1 MLSVIS
7 SSGQKALPLFVQ
19 ACMHFI
25 KILRK
30 AINAN
35 TRLADTVGRTDI
47 GYLDKHIIFVFNML
61 VTITSGYQ
69 SAANNMTTHT
79 RTHTPA
85 YRPRPHTNTETD
97 RHACLSALWLF
108 FHCVRNIEI
117 LILNPQFSFPLRFY
131 YLLSSPEC
139 AAQCDC
145 CTRVY
150 LSQCEMNINC
160 NYIIC
165 INRVPTNIFHK
176 KAKTNYWNF
185 SKLIYFLQ
193 FSIRLQQKYN
203 AILYCS
209 SLLANTN

>member
-61 VTITSGYQ
+61 VTITSSYQ

-79 RTHTPA
+79 RTPA
-85 YRPRPHTNTETD
+85 YSPRPHTNTETD

-165 INRVPTNIFHK
+165 MNRVPTNILHIK
-176 KAKTNYWNF
+176 
-185 SKLIYFLQ
+185 SKY
-193 FSIRLQQKYN
+193 K
-203 AILYCS
+203 
-209 SLLANTN
+209 LLEFFRN

>member
-79 RTHTPA
+79 HTHA
-85 YRPRPHTNTETD
+85 HTCIQSPPTHKHRD
-97 RHACLSALWLF
+97 RQTRMSLSFVAVFSLRSEYWNINFESIVQFPTAFLLFALFTRMCSTMRLLHSCLSIAM
-108 FHCVRNIEI
+108 RNEYQ
-117 LILNPQFSFPLRFY
+117 LQLH
-131 YLLSSPEC
+131 YLHESGS
-139 AAQCDC
+139 D
-145 CTRVY
+145 
-150 LSQCEMNINC
+150 
-160 NYIIC
+160 
-165 INRVPTNIFHK
+165 K
-176 KAKTNYWNF
+176 
-185 SKLIYFLQ
+185 YF
-193 FSIRLQQKYN
+193 
-203 AILYCS
+203 A
-209 SLLANTN
+209 

>member
-79 RTHTPA
+79 HTHTCIQSPPTHKH
-85 YRPRPHTNTETD
+85 RD
-97 RHACLSALWLF
+97 RQTRMSLSFVA
-108 FHCVRNIEI
+108 V
-117 LILNPQFSFPLRFY
+117 FSLRSEY
-131 YLLSSPEC
+131 
-139 AAQCDC
+139 
-145 CTRVY
+145 
-150 LSQCEMNINC
+150 
-160 NYIIC
+160 
-165 INRVPTNIFHK
+165 
-176 KAKTNYWNF
+176 
-185 SKLIYFLQ
+185 
-193 FSIRLQQKYN
+193 
-203 AILYCS
+203 
-209 SLLANTN
+209 

>member
-79 RTHTPA
+79 RTHTHLHKVPA
-85 YRPRPHTNTETD
+85 HTQTQRQTD
-97 RHACLSALWLF
+97 THVSQLCRCF
-108 FHCVRNIEI
+108 FIAFGI
-117 LILNPQFSFPLRFY
+117 L
-131 YLLSSPEC
+131 
-139 AAQCDC
+139 
-145 CTRVY
+145 
-150 LSQCEMNINC
+150 
-160 NYIIC
+160 
-165 INRVPTNIFHK
+165 
-176 KAKTNYWNF
+176 
-185 SKLIYFLQ
+185 
-193 FSIRLQQKYN
+193 KY
-203 AILYCS
+203 
-209 SLLANTN
+209 

>member
-79 RTHTPA
+79 HTHT
-85 YRPRPHTNTETD
+85 HTCIQSPPTHKHRD
-97 RHACLSALWLF
+97 RQTRMSLSFVAVFSLRSEYWNINFESIVQFPTAFLLFALFTRMCSTMQLLHSCLSIAM
-108 FHCVRNIEI
+108 RNEYQ
-117 LILNPQFSFPLRFY
+117 LQLH
-131 YLLSSPEC
+131 YL
-139 AAQCDC
+139 
-145 CTRVY
+145 
-150 LSQCEMNINC
+150 
-160 NYIIC
+160 
-165 INRVPTNIFHK
+165 HK
-176 KAKTNYWNF
+176 SGSDK
-185 SKLIYFLQ
+185 YF
-193 FSIRLQQKYN
+193 
-203 AILYCS
+203 A
-209 SLLANTN
+209 